1 MIARCEPEG
10 ARTRFR
16 TVRLTRM
23 ATVLVGASTL
33 ALAAAA
39 GAQVPV
45 ARSMNPESQDE
56 TDTVWTIESGSYAGL
71 RVPLH
76 IDAALGPGGRGEHF
90 WRVATGGELSG
101 GVVGWKSTRYPIPL
115 AFRHDRFSRA
125 ISPGDSAAF
134 WAILG
139 DMSRDF
145 GMELFRPATVARDDP
160 PDIIVVDL
168 GGMRNVDGLSR
179 VSWTQSGELSDVRV
193 TFNDAA
199 VLHDPHVVAHEMMHA
214 LGFGHTTAWRS
225 IVSPRD
231 ASGAVRVTPE
241 DVAYAELAMHSRV
254 SRERVDTRRLIAL
267 AVARE
272 SRFNR
277 DGDYA
282 RCEADLENAFSIE
295 VPTRTRGYM
304 PMGLLTVVPTCAQ

>member
-10 ARTRFR
+10 AGTKSR
-16 TVRLTRM
+16 TVRLTCT
-23 ATVLVGASTL
+23 AIVLVGASTL

-45 ARSMNPESQDE
+45 ARSMTPESQEE
-56 TDTVWTIESGSYAGL
+56 TDTVWTIESGTYAGL

-90 WRVATGGELSG
+90 WRVATEGGLSG
-101 GVVGWKSTRYPIPL
+101 GVVGWKSTRYAIPL

-139 DMSRDF
+139 EMSRDF
-145 GMELFRPATVARDDP
+145 GRELFRPATVAKDDP

-193 TFNDAA
+193 TFHDAA

-225 IVSPRD
+225 IVNPRD

-254 SRERVDTRRLIAL
+254 SRERVDTRRLVAL

-277 DGDYA
+277 DEDYS
-282 RCEADLENAFSIE
+282 RCESDLEKAFAVE
-295 VPTRTRGYM
+295 DAMRTRAYM
-304 PMGLLTVVPTCAQ
+304 PRGLFTVVPSCEQ

>member
-39 GAQVPV
+39 GAQMPV
-45 ARSMNPESQDE
+45 ARWMDAESQEE

-76 IDAALGPGGRGEHF
+76 IDAALGPRGRGEHF
-90 WRVATGGELSG
+90 WRVATEGGFSG

-115 AFRHDRFSRA
+115 AFRHDRYSRA

-160 PDIIVVDL
+160 PDIIVVDI
-168 GGMRNVDGLSR
+168 GIMRNVDGLSR

-193 TFNDAA
+193 TFHDAA
-199 VLHDPHVVAHEMMHA
+199 VLHDAHVVAHEMMHA

-225 IVSPRD
+225 IVNPRD
-231 ASGAVRVTPE
+231 AGSAARVTPE

-254 SRERVDTRRLIAL
+254 SREWVDTRRLIGL

-272 SRFNR
+272 SRSR
-277 DGDYA
+277 DEESYA
-282 RCEADLENAFSIE
+282 VCDSDTESPFGGYT
-295 VPTRTRGYM
+295 PTRNRGYV
-304 PMGLLTVVPTCAQ
+304 PIELLTVVPTCER